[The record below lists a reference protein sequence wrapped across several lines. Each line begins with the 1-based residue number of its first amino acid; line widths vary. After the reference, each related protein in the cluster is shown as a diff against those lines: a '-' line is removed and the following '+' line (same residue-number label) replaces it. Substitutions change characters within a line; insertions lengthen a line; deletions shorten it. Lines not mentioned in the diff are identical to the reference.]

1 MKPASDDPRADV
13 PSRRRR
19 LTRPEIERAAL
30 AIVDAEGL
38 AALTMRRLGAEL
50 GVEGMAIYH
59 HVPSKSVL
67 LDRVVTRVVDE
78 VRFEPRPGEPW
89 RSILADF
96 GRAYRSALLAHPR
109 AMSLVATRP
118 VDPETGL
125 RLVTPVLEPLR
136 DAGFDDDRAFLAI
149 QSVGAFTIGHVL
161 AQTGGGEPAP
171 EDDDALPQGDDD
183 YYDRW
188 HELGLGALVAG
199 ITPAS

>member
-1 MKPASDDPRADV
+1 VKPASDDALADG
-13 PSRRRR
+13 PPRRRR
-19 LTRPEIERAAL
+19 LTRAEIERAAL

-38 AALTMRRLGAEL
+38 PALTMRRLGAEL

-78 VRFEPRPGEPW
+78 VRFEPGPGGPW
-89 RSILADF
+89 RSMLAGF
-96 GRAYRSALLAHPR
+96 GGAYRSALLAHPR

-125 RLVTPVLEPLR
+125 RLVTPVLERLR
-136 DAGFDDDRAFLAI
+136 DAGFDDDRALLAI

-171 EDDDALPQGDDD
+171 EEGDTMPRGDDD

-188 HELGLGALVAG
+188 YELGLGALVAG
-199 ITPAS
+199 IAPAN